1 MFRLRGLLAGFA
13 LVAAASLPI
22 AATAQQTPSG
32 EPIKIGFGMGLTG
45 GLAAAGKAALL
56 GIKIWEEEIN
66 AKGGLLGRPVKLIYY
81 DDQSSPATV
90 PGIYTKLL
98 EVDKVDIVAS
108 DYGTNLIAPAMP
120 IMIQKGKTFFSLFG
134 LDVNKEFQYPKYFS
148 MQPVGGADPPVSFSR
163 GFFELAAQQN
173 PKPQTIAII
182 AGDAEFPRNAADG
195 ARKNAKEFGFKVV
208 YDKTYPPNTTDYTP
222 IVRAI
227 DATGADLVISFSY
240 PPDAVGMVRAAN
252 EIGLKA
258 KMFGGGLVGLQY
270 ASIKQ
275 QLGEQ
280 LNGIVNYDFWE
291 PAKTL
296 QFPGVDEFLKKYQ
309 ARAAAEG
316 VDPLGYYLPPFAYAN
331 MQVIE
336 QAVEGTK
343 SLDDEKLADWLRKN
357 KLKTIVGDIEYGPNG
372 EWKEPRVLQ
381 VQFHDVKGSDLEQWK
396 TDAKQTILWPD
407 KYATGKIN
415 YPYTEAKE
423 GVAAATAAK
432 EGSSSK

>member
-1 MFRLRGLLAGFA
+1 MLKYLGGALLAAAIACAA
-13 LVAAASLPI
+13 LPAAR
-22 AATAQQTPSG
+22 AA
-32 EPIKIGFGMGLTG
+32 EPITIGFGMALTG
-45 GLAAAGKAALL
+45 GLAPSGKAALL
-56 GIKIWEEEIN
+56 AIKIWEEEIN
-66 AKGGLLGRPVKLIYY
+66 AKGGLLGRPVKLVYY

-98 EVDKVDIVAS
+98 EIDKVDIVAS

-120 IMIQKGKTFFSLFG
+120 IVIQKGKTFFSLFG
-134 LDVNKEFQYPKYFS
+134 LDVTRDFQSPKFFP
-148 MQPVGGADPPVSFSR
+148 MQRVGGAAPPVSFSK
-163 GFFELAAQQN
+163 GFFELAMAQN
-173 PKPQTIAII
+173 PKPKTVAII
-182 AGDAEFPRNAADG
+182 AGDAEFPRNAAEG
-195 ARKNAKEFGFKVV
+195 ARKNAKNAGLKVV
-208 YDKTYPPNTTDYTP
+208 YDKTYPPNTTDFTP

-227 DATGADLVISFSY
+227 DATNPDLVLSFSY

-275 QLGEQ
+275 QLSDQ

-291 PAKTL
+291 PANTL

-336 QAVEGTK
+336 QAVEGAK
-343 SLDDEKLADWLRKN
+343 SLNDDKLADWLRKN
-357 KLKTIVGDIEYGPNG
+357 KLKTIVGDVEYGPNG

-396 TDAKQTILWPD
+396 TDSKQTILWPD
-407 KYATGKIN
+407 KYAIGKIN
-415 YPYTEAKE
+415 YPYTEAKK